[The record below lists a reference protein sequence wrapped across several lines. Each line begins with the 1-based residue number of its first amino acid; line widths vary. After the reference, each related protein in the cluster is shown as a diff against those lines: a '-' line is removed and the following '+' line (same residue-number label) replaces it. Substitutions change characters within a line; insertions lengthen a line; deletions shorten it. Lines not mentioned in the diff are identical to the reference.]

1 METIKWGGFMSRT
14 VCKII
19 IDNGVWGLSESLRQT
34 FTDPDLYSIQV
45 PNYPLMSDRVR
56 IGMLDKLAK
65 IDLAAYTGGEVPV
78 YGLGGIM
85 VQLEDY
91 GLISPDVWKVFV
103 RPAIDEN
110 VKFRVT
116 EDYIITD

>member
-1 METIKWGGFMSRT
+1 MSRT

-34 FTDPDLYSIQV
+34 LTDPDLNLGLI
-45 PNYPLMSDRVR
+45 PDKIRFGL
-56 IGMLDKLAK
+56 LDKLAK
-65 IDLAAYTGGEVPV
+65 IDAVVYCGGEVPV

-103 RPAIDEN
+103 RPTIDRD

-116 EDYIITD
+116 EDYVIE

>member
-1 METIKWGGFMSRT
+1 MSRT

-19 IDNGVWGLSESLRQT
+19 IDNGVWGLSESLRQAL
-34 FTDPDLYSIQV
+34 TDSELYGVAEPEI
-45 PNYPLMSDRVR
+45 PEKIRLGL
-56 IGMLDKLAK
+56 IDKLAK
-65 IDLAAYTGGEVPV
+65 IDVAAYGGGQVPV

-103 RPAIDEN
+103 RPIIDPN
-110 VKFRVT
+110 VKFKVT
-116 EDYIITD
+116 EDYQIED

>member
-1 METIKWGGFMSRT
+1 MSRT

-19 IDNGVWGLSESLRQT
+19 INGGVLGLSESLRQAL
-34 FTDPDLYSIQV
+34 TDPDLYAIEV
-45 PNYPLMSDRVR
+45 PNFPPLPYKIR
-56 IGMLDKLAK
+56 IGLLDRLAK
-65 IDLAAYTGGEVPV
+65 IDIAAYTGSKVPE

-103 RPAIDEN
+103 RPTIDPN
-110 VKFRVT
+110 VKFKVT
-116 EDYIITD
+116 EDYVIE

>member
-1 METIKWGGFMSRT
+1 MSRQ

-19 IDNGVWGLSESLRQT
+19 LNGGVWGLSDSIRQVLT
-34 FTDPDLYSIQV
+34 YPDLNLGAI
-45 PNYPLMSDRVR
+45 PDKIRLGL
-56 IGMLDKLAK
+56 IDKLAK
-65 IDLAAYTGGEVPV
+65 IDVAAYGGGQVPV

-103 RPAIDEN
+103 RPTIDPS
-110 VKFRVT
+110 VKFKVT
-116 EDYIITD
+116 EDYQIED

>member
-1 METIKWGGFMSRT
+1 MSGPA
-14 VCKII
+14 CKII
-19 IDNGVWGLSESLRQT
+19 LNGGVWGLSDSIRQILT
-34 FTDPDLYSIQV
+34 NPDINMGSI
-45 PNYPLMSDRVR
+45 PDKVR
-56 IGMLDKLAK
+56 KGLLDKLAK
-65 IDLAAYTGGEVPV
+65 IDVAAMVGGEVPV

-103 RPAIDEN
+103 RPTIDVD

-116 EDYIITD
+116 EDYVITD